1 MTTTAEQYEAARQ
14 RWREADDAARA
25 LDRAWE
31 AAVESRRL
39 AMRDLTRLG
48 IALDNELEV
57 G

>member
-14 RWREADDAARA
+14 RWQEADAAADAAIE
-25 LDRAWE
+25 AWE
-31 AAVESRRL
+31 TAVESRRL

-48 IALDNELEV
+48 IALADELEV